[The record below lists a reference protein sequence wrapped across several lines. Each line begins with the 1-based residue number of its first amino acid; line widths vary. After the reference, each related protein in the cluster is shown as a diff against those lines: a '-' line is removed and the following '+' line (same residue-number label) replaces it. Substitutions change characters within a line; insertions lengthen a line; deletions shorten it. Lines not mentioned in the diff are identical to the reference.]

1 MVGRKKYEMITMI
14 TAVDTGT
21 DNPKDSTYMSLDAM
35 IPAIEKLAKDVVILD
50 YEVVDLE
57 LTKIKENK

>member
-1 MVGRKKYEMITMI
+1 MQRKYEKITMI
-14 TAVDTGT
+14 TAVDTGW

-50 YEVVDLE
+50 FEVVDLE
-57 LTKIKENK
+57 LTEIKENK